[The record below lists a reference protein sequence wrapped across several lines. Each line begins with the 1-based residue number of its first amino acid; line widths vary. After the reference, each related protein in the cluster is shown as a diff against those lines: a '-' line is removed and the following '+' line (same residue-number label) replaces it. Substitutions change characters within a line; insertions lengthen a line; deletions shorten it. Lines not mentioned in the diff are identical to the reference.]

1 MQGQDPE
8 AQNAVSIL
16 QEYIQ
21 SCSDFPP
28 HSRIL
33 MWNFEKRL
41 QEDSLLQ
48 FCATVSFVFK
58 QVPHF
63 FCGSWQTSKKKAQRD
78 TAERVRR
85 YMMKQGENIPDVDAG
100 GIRPQADS
108 ALVLEDAVREELFS
122 LREHSTSR
130 CQTHVKTEVE
140 ERLAQNIK
148 EFRMILLLC
157 INSVPHHFAGAWCT
171 SVAAATSDACD
182 RVLWYFGVGESSAFH
197 GSLNTAGR
205 AAEQSP
211 PHQLVQSKAEVQ
223 RDNEDLDDCSPG
235 GASLAERPP
244 VEEKTILMQVQNTL
258 QKTFAKDTAAGEKV
272 WVWTYNAS
280 KDDPQVFRAVAEVPS
295 LGRTFEGDWCRG
307 KKLAQRNA
315 CLAVKAYLD
324 SLQCES

>member
-1 MQGQDPE
+1 
-8 AQNAVSIL
+8 
-16 QEYIQ
+16 
-21 SCSDFPP
+21 
-28 HSRIL
+28 
-33 MWNFEKRL
+33 
-41 QEDSLLQ
+41 
-48 FCATVSFVFK
+48 
-58 QVPHF
+58 
-63 FCGSWQTSKKKAQRD
+63 
-78 TAERVRR
+78 
-85 YMMKQGENIPDVDAG
+85 MMKQGENIPDVDAG

-171 SVAAATSDACD
+171 SVPAATSDACD

-223 RDNEDLDDCSPG
+223 RDNKDLDDCSPG

-295 LGRTFEGDWCRG
+295 L
-307 KKLAQRNA
+307 
-315 CLAVKAYLD
+315 
-324 SLQCES
+324 

>member
-48 FCATVSFVFK
+48 FRATVSFVFK

-85 YMMKQGENIPDVDAG
+85 YMMKQGENIPEVDA
-100 GIRPQADS
+100 GIRPQGDS

-122 LREHSTSR
+122 LREHSPSR
-130 CQTHVKTEVE
+130 CRTHVKTEVE

-171 SVAAATSDACD
+171 SVPAATSDACD

-211 PHQLVQSKAEVQ
+211 PHQLVQSKAE
-223 RDNEDLDDCSPG
+223 ELDDCSPG

-258 QKTFAKDTAAGEKV
+258 QKTF
-272 WVWTYNAS
+272 S
-280 KDDPQVFRAVAEVPS
+280 KDLILKATCLRNKTQEPRNFIAINLIDTQPTPKMENSKYAVCK
-295 LGRTFEGDWCRG
+295 GRKCVTLHTFLVRRG
-307 KKLAQRNA
+307 RQDSTSKLEAFAR
-315 CLAVKAYLD
+315 L
-324 SLQCES
+324 

>member
-1 MQGQDPE
+1 MQGQDAE

-48 FCATVSFVFK
+48 FRATVSFVFK

-63 FCGSWQTSKKKAQRD
+63 FRGSWQTSKKKAQRD

-85 YMMKQGENIPDVDAG
+85 YMMQQGEKLEEMDQG
-100 GIRPQADS
+100 SRPQRATLD
-108 ALVLEDAVREELFS
+108 LEDAVRKELLRLRDHFS
-122 LREHSTSR
+122 VR
-130 CQTHVKTEVE
+130 CQTEHVKIEVE
-140 ERLAQNIK
+140 ERLAHNTK
-148 EFRMILLLC
+148 EFRAVLLLEM
-157 INSVPHHFAGAWCT
+157 NSVPHHFAGAWCA
-171 SVAAATSDACD
+171 SAAAATSDACD
-182 RVLWYFGVGESSAFH
+182 RVFWYFGEGEPTDFRGA
-197 GSLNTAGR
+197 LNIAGR
-205 AAEQSP
+205 AAEQP
-211 PHQLVQSKAEVQ
+211 PPQQLVHSKV
-223 RDNEDLDDCSPG
+223 EDLDDHSPG
-235 GASLAERPP
+235 GASVAERPP

-258 QKTFAKDTAAGEKV
+258 QKTFSKDTAAGEKV
-272 WVWTYNAS
+272 WVWTYTAS
-280 KDDPQVFRAVAEVPS
+280 QEDPQVFRATAEVPS
-295 LGRTFEGDWCRG
+295 LGRTFAGDWCRG

-324 SLQCES
+324 SLPQSET